1 MDARTIKTKS
11 SINEAFISLLSENSF
26 DKITVQKIC
35 ERAGVNRV
43 TFYNHYEDKYD
54 LFVEYLDNTI
64 IKLFEDSNNQYDIKE
79 DPTNFFKTL
88 FYNIAS
94 LCYDKKNL
102 LKAVER
108 DQNSLV
114 VYILQR
120 KANENVLKLIEYK
133 YKPEELKYSPIS
145 IASFLTGG
153 FSNLLIH
160 YISDDR
166 VQFEALINEANK
178 IIEDMLTVVIKSK

>member
-11 SINEAFISLLSENSF
+11 AINEAFIDLLSKYSF
-26 DKITVQKIC
+26 DKITVQEIC
-35 ERAGVNRV
+35 EKAGVNRV

-64 IKLFEDSNNQYDIKE
+64 IKLFEKSNAAYDIKE

-94 LCYDKKNL
+94 LCYDKKAI

-114 VYILQR
+114 VYILQK
-120 KANENVLKLIEYK
+120 KANENVVKLIEYK

-160 YISDDR
+160 YVSDDK
-166 VQFEALINEANK
+166 VAFDSLINEANQ
-178 IIEDMLTVVIKSK
+178 IIEDMLTIVIKTK